1 MKKQKGEEMNNN
13 ATLEKMSEMRLTGM
27 KDAWNLMLDSRQS
40 GSLTNDEMLAMLIE
54 SEYTYRQNRRLE
66 RLLKA
71 ARFRYNAAVEEIDF
85 RRERNLDK
93 TEMLR
98 LAGCDFIR
106 KKENII
112 ITGATGAGKSYLAS
126 ALGHQ
131 ACSSGFKVLYY
142 NIAKLFTKLK
152 MLKADATDI
161 KEKEKIEKHDL
172 LILDDFGLQRLDTE
186 NRLNLMEIIEDRH
199 GRKSTIITSQLPVNQ
214 WHEVIAE
221 PTIADAILDRIVH
234 TAHRMELKGSSMRKK
249 LK

>member
-1 MKKQKGEEMNNN
+1 MNNN
-13 ATLEKMSEMRLTGM
+13 ATLEKMSEMRLTGI
-27 KDAWNLMLDSRQS
+27 KDAWLLMLDSRQS

-54 SEYTYRQNRRLE
+54 SEYNYRQNRRHE

-85 RRERNLDK
+85 RSERNLDK

-106 KKENII
+106 KKESII

-131 ACSSGFKVLYY
+131 ACAAGFKVLYY
-142 NIAKLFTKLK
+142 NIEKLFTKLK

-161 KEKEKIEKHDL
+161 KEKERIEKHDL

-186 NRLNLMEIIEDRH
+186 NRLNLLEIIEDRH
-199 GRKSTIITSQLPVNQ
+199 GRKSTIITSQLPVSQ

-234 TAHRMELKGSSMRKK
+234 TAHRIELKGSSMRKK
-249 LK
+249 RN

>member
-1 MKKQKGEEMNNN
+1 MNNN
-13 ATLEKMSEMRLTGM
+13 ATLEKMSEMRLTGI
-27 KDAWNLMLDSRQS
+27 KDAWLLMLDSRQR
-40 GSLTNDEMLAMLIE
+40 GTLTNDEMLAMLIE
-54 SEYTYRQNRRLE
+54 SEYNYRQNRRHE

-85 RRERNLDK
+85 RSERNLDK

-106 KKENII
+106 KKESII

-131 ACSSGFKVLYY
+131 ACAAGFKVLYY
-142 NIAKLFTKLK
+142 NIEKLFTKLK

-161 KEKEKIEKHDL
+161 KEKERIEKHDL

-186 NRLNLMEIIEDRH
+186 NRLNLLEIIEDRH
-199 GRKSTIITSQLPVNQ
+199 GRKSTIITSQLPVSQ

-234 TAHRMELKGSSMRKK
+234 TAHRIELKGSSMRKK
-249 LK
+249 RN

>member
-1 MKKQKGEEMNNN
+1 MNNN
-13 ATLEKMSEMRLTGM
+13 ATLEKMSEMKLTGM
-27 KDAWNLMLDSRQS
+27 KDAWLLMLDSRQS

-54 SEYTYRQNRRLE
+54 SEYNYRQNRRHE

-85 RRERNLDK
+85 RSERNLDK

-106 KKENII
+106 KKESII

-131 ACSSGFKVLYY
+131 ACAAGFKVLYY
-142 NIAKLFTKLK
+142 NIEKLFTKLK

-161 KEKEKIEKHDL
+161 KEKERIEKHDL

-186 NRLNLMEIIEDRH
+186 NRLNLLEIIEDRH
-199 GRKSTIITSQLPVNQ
+199 GRKSTIITSQLPVSQ

-234 TAHRMELKGSSMRKK
+234 TAHRIELKGSSMRKK
-249 LK
+249 RN

>member
-1 MKKQKGEEMNNN
+1 MNNN
-13 ATLEKMSEMRLTGM
+13 ATLEKMSEMKLTGM
-27 KDAWNLMLDSRQS
+27 KDAWLLMLDSRQS

-54 SEYTYRQNRRLE
+54 SEYNYRQNRRHE

-85 RRERNLDK
+85 RSERNLDK

-106 KKENII
+106 KKESII

-131 ACSSGFKVLYY
+131 ACAAGFKVLYY
-142 NIAKLFTKLK
+142 NIEKLFTKLK

-161 KEKEKIEKHDL
+161 KEKERIEKHDL

-186 NRLNLMEIIEDRH
+186 NRLNLLEIIEDRH
-199 GRKSTIITSQLPVNQ
+199 GRKSTIITSQLTVSQ

-234 TAHRMELKGSSMRKK
+234 TAHRIELKGSSMRKK
-249 LK
+249 RN

>member
-1 MKKQKGEEMNNN
+1 MNNN
-13 ATLEKMSEMRLTGM
+13 ATLEKMSEMKLTGM
-27 KDAWNLMLDSRQS
+27 KDAWLLMLDSRQS

-54 SEYTYRQNRRLE
+54 SEYNYRQNRRHE

-85 RRERNLDK
+85 RSERNLDK

-106 KKENII
+106 KKESII

-131 ACSSGFKVLYY
+131 ACAAGFKVLYY
-142 NIAKLFTKLK
+142 NIEKLFTKLK

-161 KEKEKIEKHDL
+161 KEKAKIEKHDL

-186 NRLNLMEIIEDRH
+186 NRLNLLEIIEDRH
-199 GRKSTIITSQLPVNQ
+199 GRKSTIITSQLPVSQ

-234 TAHRMELKGSSMRKK
+234 TAHRIELKGSSMRKK
-249 LK
+249 RN